1 MTIFAMWRRT
11 AARTTMQ
18 LTKLEREVITDSM
31 LKIQSIQASLDQIDE
46 TKLLDS
52 EEIHSCLKTANNSFR
67 TALRSGTSPKKS
79 TKH

>member
-1 MTIFAMWRRT
+1 
-11 AARTTMQ
+11 MQ

-52 EEIHSCLKTANNSFR
+52 EEIHSCLRTANKSFR
-67 TALRSGTSPKKS
+67 TALRSATAQKKS